1 MLKRWKEKERWTG
14 RRRSEPC
21 GGQEEEEGQTD
32 KRTVRRKSE
41 PCGQMDKKMEEKEGR
56 RSEKE
61 EVKRYRRR
69 KFTSWTETKAG
80 GETDRRCTP
89 RRRSEPCGVL
99 HVQLVPLANRKRKE
113 MLQRRTGC
121 RRSCSKGVQQDVQ
134 QEVQEEVRQMGRDQ
148 PEAIEPLD
156 NSKKIRT
163 LATN

>member
-1 MLKRWKEKERWTG
+1 MLRRWKEKERWTG

-21 GGQEEEEGQTD
+21 GGEEEEEAEEEGQTD

-41 PCGQMDKKMEEKEGR
+41 PCGQMDKKMEEKKEGR
-56 RSEKE
+56 TSEEE

-69 KFTSWTETKAG
+69 KSTSWTETKAG

-121 RRSCSKGVQQDVQ
+121 RRSCSEEVQ
-134 QEVQEEVRQMGRDQ
+134 QEVQEEVRQMARGR
-148 PEAIEPLD
+148 PEAIGPLD
-156 NSKKIRT
+156 NSKKIRKI
-163 LATN
+163 